1 MSRIAVPAREAAPA
15 AAQPL
20 LDAVEKQLGVVP
32 NLYRLIAL
40 GPAVL
45 QGALGLSG
53 APAKSASNPTAKAAV
68 AFAAAV
74 TRARPADLAAVR
86 AAGFTDAQIVE
97 IVAVVAKNVL
107 TNFLNNVAATEI
119 DFRVVR
125 AAKLA

>member
-40 GPAVL
+40 SPAVL

-53 APAKSASNPTAKAAV
+53 ALAKSASDPTAKAAV

-74 TRARPADLAAVR
+74 TRARPGFRRRPGRGPRRRPRPYVR
-86 AAGFTDAQIVE
+86 GRRGVTVQ
-97 IVAVVAKNVL
+97 
-107 TNFLNNVAATEI
+107 
-119 DFRVVR
+119 
-125 AAKLA
+125 